1 MNPLFVIFGL
11 DIGLLA
17 LAYWAGSLLGLMLV
31 MGLCFA
37 VALGLI
43 MCSTAAPETKTELP
57 FDDDA
62 HTALGAYFSSFAT
75 LER

>member
-1 MNPLFVIFGL
+1 MNPLLVIFGL

-31 MGLCFA
+31 MALCMA

-43 MCSTAAPETKTELP
+43 VFSTAPPESDDVLWRDDELP
-57 FDDDA
+57 
-62 HTALGAYFSSFAT
+62 TALGPNFSSFAT